1 MKIYLFTVYRVPF
14 TEKLPFTFN
23 RVPFTEN
30 HRLPFT
36 KKYMPNLSYRSN
48 EKELIDDLELD
59 NDALRQNLEE
69 LALINK
75 YLGGNQV
82 TVSGLSHLISD
93 FRFSIADSLSLSKS
107 EIENHKSEIKIADLG
122 CGGGDMLMVMADWAK
137 KRSINAQFIGIDAND
152 FMINFGTKRTANY
165 TNISYLHQDIY
176 SDEFKEKS
184 FDIVTMT
191 LFCHHFSEESL
202 IKLLQQLKKQTRIG
216 IVINDIHRH
225 WFAYHSIAWIT
236 KLFLKSYL
244 VKNDAK
250 LSVWRAFIRED
261 LEKIIQKSGFT
272 NYSIRWKWAFRWE
285 VVLKV

>member
-1 MKIYLFTVYRVPF
+1 
-14 TEKLPFTFN
+14 
-23 RVPFTEN
+23 
-30 HRLPFT
+30 
-36 KKYMPNLSYRSN
+36 MPNLSYRSN

-82 TVSGLSHLISD
+82 TTSGLSKLMS
-93 FRFSIADSLSLSKS
+93 SPLSLRRGVGATDASG
-107 EIENHKSEIKIADLG
+107 EVCIADLG
-122 CGGGDMLMVMADWAK
+122 CGGGDMLMVMANWAK
-137 KRSINAQFIGIDAND
+137 KKGINAQFIGIDAND
-152 FMINFGTKRTANY
+152 FMIDFGTKRTVNY
-165 TNISYLHQDIY
+165 QNISYLHQDIF
-176 SDEFKEKS
+176 SEEFKGKT

-191 LFCHHFSEESL
+191 LFCHHFSDESL
-202 IKLLQQLKKQTRIG
+202 VKLLQQLKKQTRIG

-250 LSVWRAFIRED
+250 LSVWRAFVRED

-272 NYSIRWKWAFRWE
+272 KYSIRWKWAFRWE
-285 VVLKV
+285 VVLSCEL

>member
-1 MKIYLFTVYRVPF
+1 MDLFIFRNEPFTFNRSPF
-14 TEKLPFTFN
+14 TEKLSFTFN
-23 RVPFTEN
+23 
-30 HRLPFT
+30 HLP
-36 KKYMPNLSYRSN
+36 KEMPNLSYRSN

-82 TVSGLSHLISD
+82 TVSGLNHLISD
-93 FRFSIADSLSLSKS
+93 FGFSISDFGKDK
-107 EIENHKSEIKIADLG
+107 KSEIKIADLG

-137 KRSINAQFIGIDAND
+137 KKSINAQFIGIDAND
-152 FMINFGTKRTANY
+152 FMIDFGTKRTANY
-165 TNISYLHQDIY
+165 PNISYLHQDIY
-176 SDEFKEKS
+176 SEAFKEKS

-191 LFCHHFSEESL
+191 LFCHHFSDESL
-202 IKLLQQLKKQTRIG
+202 VQILQQLKKQTRIG

-250 LSVWRAFIRED
+250 LSVWRAFVRED
-261 LEKIIQKSGFT
+261 LEKIVQKAGFT
-272 NYSIRWKWAFRWE
+272 KYSIRWKWAFRWE
-285 VVLKV
+285 VIMYNDSPES

>member
-1 MKIYLFTVYRVPF
+1 
-14 TEKLPFTFN
+14 
-23 RVPFTEN
+23 
-30 HRLPFT
+30 
-36 KKYMPNLSYRSN
+36 MPNLSYRSN

-82 TVSGLSHLISD
+82 TTSGLSKLVASP
-93 FRFSIADSLSLSKS
+93 LSLRRGVGG
-107 EIENHKSEIKIADLG
+107 EVKIADLG
-122 CGGGDMLMVMADWAK
+122 CGGGDMLMVMANWAK
-137 KRSINAQFIGIDAND
+137 KKGINAQFIGIDAND
-152 FMINFGTKRTANY
+152 FMIDFGTKRTANFQ
-165 TNISYLHQDIY
+165 NISYLHQDIF
-176 SDEFKEKS
+176 SDEFQEKS

-202 IKLLQQLKKQTRIG
+202 VTLLQQLKKQTRIG

-250 LSVWRAFIRED
+250 LSVWRAFVKKD

-272 NYSIRWKWAFRWE
+272 KYSIRWKWAFRWE
-285 VVLKV
+285 VVLSCEL

>member
-1 MKIYLFTVYRVPF
+1 
-14 TEKLPFTFN
+14 
-23 RVPFTEN
+23 
-30 HRLPFT
+30 
-36 KKYMPNLSYRSN
+36 MPNLSFRSN

-82 TVSGLSHLISD
+82 TTSGLSNLMTSP
-93 FRFSIADSLSLSKS
+93 LSLRRGVGG
-107 EIENHKSEIKIADLG
+107 EVKIADLG
-122 CGGGDMLMVMADWAK
+122 CGGGDMLMVMANWAK
-137 KRSINAQFIGIDAND
+137 KKGINAQFIGIDAND
-152 FMINFGTKRTANY
+152 FMIDFGTKRTANY
-165 TNISYLHQDIY
+165 PNISYLHQDIF
-176 SDEFKEKS
+176 SEEFKEKS
-184 FDIVTMT
+184 FDIITMT
-191 LFCHHFSEESL
+191 LFCHHFSDESL
-202 IKLLQQLKKQTRIG
+202 IKLLQQLRKQTRIG

-261 LEKIIQKSGFT
+261 LEKIIQKAGFT
-272 NYSIRWKWAFRWE
+272 KYSIRWKWAFRWE
-285 VVLKV
+285 VVLFS

>member
-1 MKIYLFTVYRVPF
+1 
-14 TEKLPFTFN
+14 
-23 RVPFTEN
+23 
-30 HRLPFT
+30 
-36 KKYMPNLSYRSN
+36 MPNLSFRSN

-82 TVSGLSHLISD
+82 TISGLSKLITSP
-93 FRFSIADSLSLSKS
+93 LSLRRGVGG
-107 EIENHKSEIKIADLG
+107 EVKIADLG
-122 CGGGDMLMVMADWAK
+122 CGGGDMLMVMANWAK
-137 KRSINAQFIGIDAND
+137 KKGINAQFIGIDAND
-152 FMINFGTKRTANY
+152 FMIDFGTKRTANY
-165 TNISYLHQDIY
+165 PNISYLHQDIF
-176 SDEFKEKS
+176 SEEFKEKT

-191 LFCHHFSEESL
+191 LFCHHFSDESL
-202 IKLLQQLKKQTRIG
+202 ITLLQQLRKQTRIG

-250 LSVWRAFIRED
+250 LSVWRAFVRED

-272 NYSIRWKWAFRWE
+272 KYSIRWKWAFRWE
-285 VVLKV
+285 VIMYNDSPES

>member
-1 MKIYLFTVYRVPF
+1 
-14 TEKLPFTFN
+14 
-23 RVPFTEN
+23 
-30 HRLPFT
+30 
-36 KKYMPNLSYRSN
+36 MPNLSYRSN

-82 TVSGLSHLISD
+82 TLNGLNHLIFD
-93 FRFSIADSLSLSKS
+93 FRFSIADFLSVPKS
-107 EIENHKSEIKIADLG
+107 AIPNPKSQITIADLG

-137 KRSINAQFIGIDAND
+137 NKGINAQFIGIDAND

-165 TNISYLHQDIY
+165 PNVSYLHQDIY
-176 SDEFKEKS
+176 SEEFKEKS
-184 FDIVTMT
+184 FDVVTMT
-191 LFCHHFSEESL
+191 LFCHHFSDESL
-202 IKLLQQLKKQTRIG
+202 ITLLQQLKKQTRIG

-250 LSVWRAFIRED
+250 LSVWRAFVRKD
-261 LEKIIQKSGFT
+261 LAKIIQKSGFT
-272 NYSIRWKWAFRWE
+272 KYSIRWKWAFRWE
-285 VVLKV
+285 VVLFS

>member
-1 MKIYLFTVYRVPF
+1 
-14 TEKLPFTFN
+14 
-23 RVPFTEN
+23 
-30 HRLPFT
+30 
-36 KKYMPNLSYRSN
+36 MPNLSYRSN
-48 EKELIDDLELD
+48 EKELIDDLELE

-82 TVSGLSHLISD
+82 TTSGLSRLLPTSPITNNQQERLPSPITIS
-93 FRFSIADSLSLSKS
+93 
-107 EIENHKSEIKIADLG
+107 DLG

-137 KRSINAQFIGIDAND
+137 KKGINAQFIGIDAND
-152 FMINFGTKRTANY
+152 FMIDFGTKRTANY
-165 TNISYLHQDIY
+165 HNISYLHQDIY
-176 SDEFKEKS
+176 SEQFKEKS

-191 LFCHHFSEESL
+191 LFCHHFSDESL
-202 IKLLQQLKKQTRIG
+202 ITLLQQLKKQTRIG

-250 LSVWRAFIRED
+250 LSVWRAFVRED
-261 LEKIIQKSGFT
+261 LEKIVQKAGFT

-285 VVLKV
+285 VVLYNDSPES

>member
-1 MKIYLFTVYRVPF
+1 
-14 TEKLPFTFN
+14 
-23 RVPFTEN
+23 
-30 HRLPFT
+30 
-36 KKYMPNLSYRSN
+36 MPNLSYRSN

-82 TVSGLSHLISD
+82 TTSGLSRLMFDVRNSISD
-93 FRFSIADSLSLSKS
+93 VRFSKLDLEENGDSSLIKSQSNVEEELLKNENRKSK
-107 EIENHKSEIKIADLG
+107 IEIADLG

-137 KRSINAQFIGIDAND
+137 KKGINAQFIGIDAND
-152 FMINFGTKRTANY
+152 FMIDFGTKRTSNY
-165 TNISYLHQDIY
+165 QNISYLHQDIY
-176 SDEFKEKS
+176 SEEFKVKS

-191 LFCHHFSEESL
+191 LFCHHFSDENL
-202 IKLLQQLKKQTRIG
+202 VKLFQQLKKQTRIG

-250 LSVWRAFIRED
+250 LSVWRAFVRKD
-261 LEKIIQKSGFT
+261 LEKIIQKAGFT
-272 NYSIRWKWAFRWE
+272 KYSIRWKWAFRWE
-285 VVLKV
+285 VVLFS

>member
-1 MKIYLFTVYRVPF
+1 
-14 TEKLPFTFN
+14 
-23 RVPFTEN
+23 
-30 HRLPFT
+30 
-36 KKYMPNLSYRSN
+36 MPNLSYRSN

-82 TVSGLSHLISD
+82 TTSGLSRLLPNFLVTNPQSPITIS
-93 FRFSIADSLSLSKS
+93 
-107 EIENHKSEIKIADLG
+107 DLG

-137 KRSINAQFIGIDAND
+137 KKGLNAQFIGIDAND
-152 FMINFGTKRTANY
+152 FMIDFGTKRTANY
-165 TNISYLHQDIY
+165 RNISYLYQDIY
-176 SDEFKEKS
+176 SEEFKEKS

-202 IKLLQQLKKQTRIG
+202 VQILQQLKKQTRIG

-250 LSVWRAFIRED
+250 LSVWRAFVRED
-261 LEKIIQKSGFT
+261 LEKIIQKAGFT
-272 NYSIRWKWAFRWE
+272 NYSICWKWAFRWE
-285 VVLKV
+285 VVLYV

>member
-1 MKIYLFTVYRVPF
+1 
-14 TEKLPFTFN
+14 
-23 RVPFTEN
+23 
-30 HRLPFT
+30 
-36 KKYMPNLSYRSN
+36 MPNLSSRSK

-69 LALINK
+69 LAVINK

-82 TVSGLSHLISD
+82 TISGLKKLTSNSNSLI
-93 FRFSIADSLSLSKS
+93 INN
-107 EIENHKSEIKIADLG
+107 EIPITIADLG

-137 KRSINAQFIGIDAND
+137 KKGINTQFIGIDAND
-152 FMINFGTKRTANY
+152 FMISFAKERTHNY
-165 TNISYLHQDIY
+165 QNINYLHQNIF
-176 SDEFKEKS
+176 SEEFQKNR

-191 LFCHHFSEESL
+191 LFCHHFEDEAL
-202 IKLLQQLKKQTRIG
+202 IKILQQFRKQTRLG
-216 IVINDIHRH
+216 VVINDIHRH

-250 LSVWRAFIRED
+250 LSVWRAFRKKD
-261 LEKIIQKSGFT
+261 LENIIQKAGYT

-285 VVLKV
+285 VVLM

>member
-1 MKIYLFTVYRVPF
+1 
-14 TEKLPFTFN
+14 
-23 RVPFTEN
+23 
-30 HRLPFT
+30 
-36 KKYMPNLSYRSN
+36 MPNLSYRSN

-82 TVSGLSHLISD
+82 TTSGLSRLLPNSLITNPQ
-93 FRFSIADSLSLSKS
+93 FPIT
-107 EIENHKSEIKIADLG
+107 IADLG

-137 KRSINAQFIGIDAND
+137 KKGINAQFIGIDAND
-152 FMINFGTKRTANY
+152 FMIDFGTKRTANY
-165 TNISYLHQDIY
+165 PNISYLHQDIY
-176 SDEFKEKS
+176 SDNFKEKS

-191 LFCHHFSEESL
+191 LFCHHFSDESL
-202 IKLLQQLKKQTRIG
+202 VTLLQQLKKQTRIG

-250 LSVWRAFIRED
+250 LSVWRAFVRQD
-261 LEKIIQKSGFT
+261 LEKIIQNSGFT
-272 NYSIRWKWAFRWE
+272 KYSIRWKWAFRWE
-285 VVLKV
+285 VILYNDSPES

>member
-1 MKIYLFTVYRVPF
+1 
-14 TEKLPFTFN
+14 
-23 RVPFTEN
+23 
-30 HRLPFT
+30 
-36 KKYMPNLSYRSN
+36 MPNLSFRSN

-82 TVSGLSHLISD
+82 TTSGLSKLIFD
-93 FRFSIADSLSLSKS
+93 VRFSMFDVRKSK
-107 EIENHKSEIKIADLG
+107 IEQRTTNIEIADLG

-137 KRSINAQFIGIDAND
+137 KKSINAQFIGIDAND
-152 FMINFGTKRTANY
+152 FMIDFGTKRTANY
-165 TNISYLHQDIY
+165 QNISYLHQDIF
-176 SDEFKEKS
+176 SEKFKEKT

-191 LFCHHFSEESL
+191 LFCHHFSDESL
-202 IKLLQQLKKQTRIG
+202 ITLLQQLKKQTRIG

-236 KLFLKSYL
+236 KIFLKSYL
-244 VKNDAK
+244 VKNDAR
-250 LSVWRAFIRED
+250 LSVWRAFVRED

-272 NYSIRWKWAFRWE
+272 KYTIRWKWAFRWE
-285 VVLKV
+285 VIMYNDSPES

>member
-1 MKIYLFTVYRVPF
+1 
-14 TEKLPFTFN
+14 
-23 RVPFTEN
+23 
-30 HRLPFT
+30 
-36 KKYMPNLSYRSN
+36 MPNLSYRSN
-48 EKELIDDLELD
+48 EKEMIDDLELD

-82 TVSGLSHLISD
+82 TTSGLSSLIFD
-93 FRFSIADSLSLSKS
+93 VRDSMFYVQDSMFDVQKKDDRNSLKAQPN
-107 EIENHKSEIKIADLG
+107 IEKRTTKIEIADLG

-137 KRSINAQFIGIDAND
+137 KKGIDTQFIGIDAND
-152 FMINFGTKRTANY
+152 FMIDFGTKRTANY
-165 TNISYLHQDIY
+165 PNISYLHQDIY
-176 SDEFKEKS
+176 SEEFKEKS

-191 LFCHHFSEESL
+191 LFCHHFSDESL
-202 IKLLQQLKKQTRIG
+202 ITLLQQLKKQTRIG

-250 LSVWRAFIRED
+250 LSVWRAFVRED
-261 LEKIIQKSGFT
+261 LAKIIQKSGFT
-272 NYSIRWKWAFRWE
+272 KYSIRWKWAFRWE
-285 VVLKV
+285 VVLFS

>member
-1 MKIYLFTVYRVPF
+1 
-14 TEKLPFTFN
+14 
-23 RVPFTEN
+23 
-30 HRLPFT
+30 
-36 KKYMPNLSYRSN
+36 MPNLSYRSN

-82 TVSGLSHLISD
+82 TTSGLSKLMFDVRDSMFDSTKKDNGD
-93 FRFSIADSLSLSKS
+93 FLNHQSNTEPQTSN
-107 EIENHKSEIKIADLG
+107 IENRATIKIADLG
-122 CGGGDMLMVMADWAK
+122 CGGGDMLMVMAAWAK
-137 KRSINAQFIGIDAND
+137 KKGINAQFIGIDAND
-152 FMINFGTKRTANY
+152 FMIDFGTKRTTNY
-165 TNISYLHQDIY
+165 PNISYLHQDIY
-176 SDEFKEKS
+176 SEEFKEKS

-191 LFCHHFSEESL
+191 LFCHHFSDESL
-202 IKLLQQLKKQTRIG
+202 ITLLQQLKKQTRIG

-250 LSVWRAFIRED
+250 LSVWRAFVRED

-272 NYSIRWKWAFRWE
+272 KYSIRWKWAFRWE
-285 VVLKV
+285 VVLSC

>member
-1 MKIYLFTVYRVPF
+1 
-14 TEKLPFTFN
+14 
-23 RVPFTEN
+23 
-30 HRLPFT
+30 
-36 KKYMPNLSYRSN
+36 MPNLSYRSN
-48 EKELIDDLELD
+48 EKELIDDLELE

-82 TVSGLSHLISD
+82 TTSGLSLLMFDS
-93 FRFSIADSLSLSKS
+93 RFSMFGLRDSNIEHRTSNTKPQTSN
-107 EIENHKSEIKIADLG
+107 IENRATIKIADLG

-137 KRSINAQFIGIDAND
+137 KEGINAQFIGIDAND
-152 FMINFGTKRTANY
+152 FMIDFGTKRTANY
-165 TNISYLHQDIY
+165 PNISYLHQDIY

-184 FDIVTMT
+184 FDVVTMT
-191 LFCHHFSEESL
+191 LFCHHFSDESL
-202 IKLLQQLKKQTRIG
+202 IQLLQQLKKQTRIG

-250 LSVWRAFIRED
+250 LSVWRAFVRED

-272 NYSIRWKWAFRWE
+272 KYSIRWKWAFRWE
-285 VVLKV
+285 VVLNV

>member
-1 MKIYLFTVYRVPF
+1 
-14 TEKLPFTFN
+14 
-23 RVPFTEN
+23 
-30 HRLPFT
+30 
-36 KKYMPNLSYRSN
+36 MPNLSYRSN
-48 EKELIDDLELD
+48 EKELIDDLELE

-82 TVSGLSHLISD
+82 TTSGLSRLLPTSPITNNQQERLPSPITIS
-93 FRFSIADSLSLSKS
+93 
-107 EIENHKSEIKIADLG
+107 DLG

-137 KRSINAQFIGIDAND
+137 KKGINAQFIGIDAND
-152 FMINFGTKRTANY
+152 FMIDFGTKRTANY
-165 TNISYLHQDIY
+165 HNISYLHQDIY
-176 SDEFKEKS
+176 SEQFKEKS

-191 LFCHHFSEESL
+191 LFCHHFSDESL
-202 IKLLQQLKKQTRIG
+202 ITLLQQLKKQTRIG

-250 LSVWRAFIRED
+250 LSVWRAFVRED
-261 LEKIIQKSGFT
+261 LEKIIQKAGFT

-285 VVLKV
+285 VVLYV

>member
-1 MKIYLFTVYRVPF
+1 
-14 TEKLPFTFN
+14 
-23 RVPFTEN
+23 
-30 HRLPFT
+30 
-36 KKYMPNLSYRSN
+36 MPNLSYRSN

-82 TVSGLSHLISD
+82 TTSGLSRLIPNPLITNNQSP
-93 FRFSIADSLSLSKS
+93 IT
-107 EIENHKSEIKIADLG
+107 IADLG

-137 KRSINAQFIGIDAND
+137 KIGLNAQFIGIDAND
-152 FMINFGTKRTANY
+152 FMVDFGMKRTANY
-165 TNISYLHQDIY
+165 PNISYLHQDIY
-176 SDEFKEKS
+176 SEEFKEKS

-191 LFCHHFSEESL
+191 LFCHHFSDESL
-202 IKLLQQLKKQTRIG
+202 VQFLQQLKKQTRIG

-250 LSVWRAFIRED
+250 LSVWRAFVRED
-261 LEKIIQKSGFT
+261 LEKIIQKSGF
-272 NYSIRWKWAFRWE
+272 NKYSIRWKWAFRWE
-285 VVLKV
+285 VILYDDSPES

>member
-1 MKIYLFTVYRVPF
+1 
-14 TEKLPFTFN
+14 
-23 RVPFTEN
+23 
-30 HRLPFT
+30 
-36 KKYMPNLSYRSN
+36 MPNLSYRSN

-82 TVSGLSHLISD
+82 TTSGLSKLMFDARDSMFDSTKRDNGD
-93 FRFSIADSLSLSKS
+93 FLNSQSNT
-107 EIENHKSEIKIADLG
+107 EPPTPNIENRATIKIADLG

-137 KRSINAQFIGIDAND
+137 KKGINAQFIGIDAND
-152 FMINFGTKRTANY
+152 FMINFGTKRTVNY
-165 TNISYLHQDIY
+165 PNISYLHQDIY
-176 SDEFKEKS
+176 SEEFKEKS

-191 LFCHHFSEESL
+191 LFCHHFSDESL
-202 IKLLQQLKKQTRIG
+202 VTLLQQLKKQTRIG

-250 LSVWRAFIRED
+250 LSVWRAFVRED

-272 NYSIRWKWAFRWE
+272 KYSIRWKWAFRWE
-285 VVLKV
+285 VVLNC